1 MRNKGNFFKKHSPS
15 FYFGVVMIF
24 LVILMAVMGMIKTPY
39 DASELNLSLKN
50 QGPSLRHWFGCD
62 NFGRDVMS
70 RVMEGTSTSVFIAL
84 MVVIIGAG
92 FGTAI
97 GAVTGYFGGWVDTV
111 LMRLNDSLSSFP
123 SVLLAMVIV
132 AVVGGGRKNLIIA
145 LGIVFIPSFVRVV
158 RAEVKVQKELD
169 YVKNA
174 TLMGASKLRIIFL
187 DILPNVRTTITASV
201 LIGFQNAVLSEAG
214 LSYLGLGV
222 SPTDPSLGRMLSEAQ
237 SYLLFAPWYALAPGL
252 TIFMLTLGLGLVSHS
267 IKD

>member
-1 MRNKGNFFKKHSPS
+1 MSKKGIFGKKNSPS
-15 FYFGVVMIF
+15 YYIGVVMIL
-24 LVILMAVMGMIKTPY
+24 LVVFMAIMGMVKTPY

-50 QGPSLRHWFGCD
+50 QGPSLAHWFGCD
-62 NFGRDVMS
+62 NFGRDVLS
-70 RVMEGTSTSVFIAL
+70 RVMEGTSTSVFIAVC
-84 MVVIIGAG
+84 VVLIGAG
-92 FGTAI
+92 IGTAI
-97 GAVTGYFGGWVDTV
+97 GAITGYFGGWVDTV

-174 TLMGASKLRIIFL
+174 TLMGASKIRIIFM
-187 DILPNVRTTITASV
+187 DILPNIRTTISASI

-222 SPTDPSLGRMLSEAQ
+222 SPTDPSLGRMLKEAQ
-237 SYLLFAPWYALAPGL
+237 SYLLFAPWYAIAPGL

-267 IKD
+267 LKK

>member
-1 MRNKGNFFKKHSPS
+1 MRKGRFLQKHSPS
-15 FYFGVVMIF
+15 FYVGTIMILLVV
-24 LVILMAVMGMIKTPY
+24 LMAVMGLVKTPY
-39 DASELNLSLKN
+39 NASELNLSLKN
-50 QGPSLRHWFGCD
+50 QGPSWSHWFGCD
-62 NFGRDVMS
+62 NFGRDVLS
-70 RVMEGTSTSVFIAL
+70 RVMEGTSTSVMIAVC
-84 MVVIIGAG
+84 VVIIGAG

-97 GAVTGYFGGWVDTV
+97 GAITGFYGGWVDTI

-174 TLMGASKLRIIFL
+174 TLMGAGKMRIIFM
-187 DILPNVRTTITASV
+187 DILPNVRTTIAASL

-237 SYLLFAPWYALAPGL
+237 SYLLFAPWYAIAPGL

-267 IKD
+267 IKK

>member
-1 MRNKGNFFKKHSPS
+1 MNNKIFTKKHSPS
-15 FYFGVVMIF
+15 FYVGVIMIL
-24 LVILMAVMGMIKTPY
+24 LVVVMAVMGLVRTPY
-39 DASELNLSLKN
+39 NASELNISLKN
-50 QGPSLRHWFGCD
+50 QGPSWAHWFGCD
-62 NFGRDVMS
+62 NFGRDVLS
-70 RVMEGTSTSVFIAL
+70 RVMEGTSTSVMIAVC
-84 MVVIIGAG
+84 VVIIGAG
-92 FGTAI
+92 IGTAI
-97 GAVTGYFGGWVDTV
+97 GAITGFYGGWLDIV

-123 SVLLAMVIV
+123 TVLLAMVIV

-187 DILPNVRTTITASV
+187 DILPNIKTTIIASL

-222 SPTDPSLGRMLSEAQ
+222 SPTDPSLGHMLSEAQ
-237 SYLLFAPWYALAPGL
+237 SYLLFAPWYAIAPGL
-252 TIFMLTLGLGLVSHS
+252 TIFILTLGLGLVSHS
-267 IKD
+267 IKK